1 MDDRN
6 PYAPSRATLTAGHSR
21 PDGTTGGVW
30 RDGAILVAA
39 LNAQLPDRCVKCN
52 GSAAEPTKTRKVF
65 WHHPAVYLLVLI
77 NVLIYAV
84 VGVMVRKKVLVA
96 AGLCA
101 AHQKRRRV
109 GLMVAWSGFAAG
121 MAGLLV
127 IATEAGNR
135 SLDAVGVIAVVAML
149 PAILVGM
156 RMARVVYA
164 RKIDKEYS
172 WLKGCGPEFLDSLP
186 QFPG

>member
-1 MDDRN
+1 V
-6 PYAPSRATLTAGHSR
+6 T
-21 PDGTTGGVW
+21 V
-30 RDGAILVAA
+30 

-52 GSAAEPTKTRKVF
+52 EFADGPTKTRKVF
-65 WHHPAVYLLVLI
+65 WHHPAVYLLVVI
-77 NVLIYAV
+77 NVLIYAL
-84 VGVMVRKKVLVA
+84 VGLIVRKKVLVA

-101 AHQKRRRV
+101 VHKKRRRI
-109 GLMVAWSGFAAG
+109 GLTVAWSGFAAG
-121 MAGLLV
+121 MAALALV
-127 IATEAGNR
+127 ASGTQNR
-135 SLDAVGVIAVVAML
+135 AVTSLGVVALVAML